1 MRIAYFW
8 TWEFSRNICKSIL
21 EYKDIEIVAR
31 VSQIDK
37 NIWKNK
43 IPSPTKLKELCIK
56 QNIPVLQPD
65 KLKDNTDFFDNLKK
79 LDLDFIVVVA
89 YWKIIPKEIL
99 EIPKF
104 GCINIH
110 WSILP
115 IYRWA
120 SPVQEC
126 LKNWDTK
133 TWLTIMYM
141 SEKMDEWDILQ
152 IKDFKINQDDKNID
166 IFAKFEQIWPDLLV
180 DTLTKIVSKEIIPKS
195 QNHEW
200 ATYCNKIEKKDWEI
214 DLKKDNIDNIY
225 NKYRA
230 YYKWPWIYTY
240 YKGKKFD
247 LTDIEVDKNDLCYFD
262 DDFSLWDVVELE
274 DHWENHIAIMCN
286 WGLLILNKV
295 KLEWKKEMSIFDFV
309 NGNKDFLDYN
319 FNF

>member
-37 NIWKNK
+37 IIWKNK
-43 IPSPTKLKELCIK
+43 TPTPTKLKELCIK

>member
-1 MRIAYFW
+1 
-8 TWEFSRNICKSIL
+8 
-21 EYKDIEIVAR
+21 
-31 VSQIDK
+31 
-37 NIWKNK
+37 
-43 IPSPTKLKELCIK
+43 
-56 QNIPVLQPD
+56 
-65 KLKDNTDFFDNLKK
+65 
-79 LDLDFIVVVA
+79 VVA